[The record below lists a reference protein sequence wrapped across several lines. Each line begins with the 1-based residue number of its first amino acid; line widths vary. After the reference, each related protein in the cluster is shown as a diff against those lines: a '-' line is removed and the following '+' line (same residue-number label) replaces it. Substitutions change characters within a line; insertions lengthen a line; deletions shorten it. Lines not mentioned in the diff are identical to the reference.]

1 MTPDECFNAMAE
13 ALGMENP
20 KDVGYLVILQEVK
33 KLKEKNTQLRE
44 WVDRNQ
50 DEINRLRDVVDDV
63 DDDDEEEKLRE
74 ENNKLKE
81 KNKKLKE
88 KFEKLK
94 KKFVE
99 IPDALNGGVLDL
111 MVAKSKELMEEKEKL
126 KTEAEDVLQQ
136 VADALCGEGE
146 EADGMCGWGQTD
158 KLIEKAKEMKEY
170 RTMDWN
176 L

>member
-33 KLKEKNTQLRE
+33 KL
-44 WVDRNQ
+44 
-50 DEINRLRDVVDDV
+50 
-63 DDDDEEEKLRE
+63 RE
-74 ENNKLKE
+74 ENNKLE
-81 KNKKLKE
+81 E

-111 MVAKSKELMEEKEKL
+111 MVAKSKELMEENEKL
-126 KTEAEDVLQQ
+126 
-136 VADALCGEGE
+136 
-146 EADGMCGWGQTD
+146 
-158 KLIEKAKEMKEY
+158 KEY
-170 RTMDWN
+170 RTMVYNVWSDLYWADKAGSEVSFKDVSRSCDYYENEEFVKKEVVDDWN